1 MNSTQSVTTVNNSTY
16 AYKKFKKEGDK
27 RWHKRREKV
36 KIFPVKD

>member
-16 AYKKFKKEGDK
+16 AYKKFKEGDK